1 MINKELIELQRSCK
15 ATCVVIQNEDSNEL
29 DSKVVI
35 NSNLSDEEL
44 INVLRSNTEE
54 LRYLVITK
62 IDEINADAQDKFYHI
77 VKDREFRGYK
87 LPEDI
92 IIVLTVKNNE
102 NLKNIKQELHNFCVV
117 AF

>member
-1 MINKELIELQRSCK
+1 M
-15 ATCVVIQNEDSNEL
+15 
-29 DSKVVI
+29 
-35 NSNLSDEEL
+35 
-44 INVLRSNTEE
+44 INVLRSNKEE

-102 NLKNIKQELHNFCVV
+102 NLKNIKQELHHFCVV